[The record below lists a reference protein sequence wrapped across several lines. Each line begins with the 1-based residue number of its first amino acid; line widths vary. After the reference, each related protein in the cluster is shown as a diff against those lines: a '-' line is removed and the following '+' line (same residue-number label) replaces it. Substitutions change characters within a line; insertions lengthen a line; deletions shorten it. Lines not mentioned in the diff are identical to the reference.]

1 MVLIK
6 PAILPAVT
14 ALPFWLFLRHMP
26 LLPALAFTTAFALAA
41 WGLRAVTASGA
52 LTGLVLSTII
62 CLAAGAPGFMAV
74 LTLFLL
80 TMLATRFGYAK
91 KKRRGTAEREQG
103 RSGRQVLANLGIACI
118 TVAPLL
124 YWHARSWVLLVG
136 FAAALAEAAAD
147 TVSSEVGQVLSPRR
161 AYLITSYERVEAGTN
176 GAISFA
182 GCVAGFVASGVV
194 AAVCLWFDL
203 LVPRWFWP
211 ATLCGF
217 AGMLLD
223 SLLGATLE
231 RPDRLGNNSV
241 NFLSSA
247 FSAFVAIL
255 LAFLSRG

>member
-1 MVLIK
+1 MALIE
-6 PAILPAVT
+6 PAILPSVI
-14 ALPFWLFLRHMP
+14 ALPFWFFERHMP
-26 LLPALAFTTAFALAA
+26 LLPALTFTFAFALAA
-41 WGLRAVTASGA
+41 WALRAVTASGA
-52 LTGLVLSTII
+52 LTGLVLATII

-74 LTLFLL
+74 VALFLL
-80 TMLATRFGYAK
+80 TMLATRFGYARK
-91 KKRRGTAEREQG
+91 KQRGTAEREQG
-103 RSGRQVLANLGIACI
+103 RGGRQVLANLGVACI

-124 YWHARSWVLLVG
+124 YWHARSWMLLVG
-136 FAAALAEAAAD
+136 FTAALAEAAAD
-147 TVSSEVGQVLSPRR
+147 TVSSEIGQVLSPRR
-161 AYLITSYERVEAGTN
+161 AYLITSYERVDAGTN

-182 GCVAGFVASGVV
+182 GCMAGLLASGVV
-194 AAVCLWFDL
+194 AAVCLWLDL

-231 RPDRLGNNSV
+231 RPGRLGNNSV

-255 LAFLSRG
+255 LALLGR